1 MQHVYIRQSIC
12 HVFNQIMVYRYGFLF
27 DWTTMCQTADSI
39 TPLTW
44 GEDVA
49 SKINMGG
56 VLVSCFVGQNF
67 VSFLVLQTSHR
78 VRELVA
84 LLLWYSECH
93 VSVIVLCLI
102 LTVPLVGLWF
112 VIVAFSGHSH
122 LLF

>member
-1 MQHVYIRQSIC
+1 MWQVRLI
-12 HVFNQIMVYRYGFLF
+12 
-27 DWTTMCQTADSI
+27 W
-39 TPLTW
+39 
-44 GEDVA
+44 
-49 SKINMGG
+49 GG

-67 VSFLVLQTSHR
+67 VSFLVLQPSHR

-93 VSVIVLCLI
+93 VSVIVLCHI

-122 LLF
+122 LLFLKIWCPL